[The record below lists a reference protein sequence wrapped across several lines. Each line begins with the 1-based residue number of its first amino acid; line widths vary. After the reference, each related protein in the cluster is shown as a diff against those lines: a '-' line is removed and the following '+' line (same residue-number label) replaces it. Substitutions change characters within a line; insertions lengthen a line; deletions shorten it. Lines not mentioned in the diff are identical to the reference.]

1 MRDVGSIPGLRRCPG
16 REHGNPLQSSCL
28 ENPMDRGASGLQFL
42 GSQSQTRLKQVSTH
56 SGFSSVAQLC
66 PTLVTPWIAALQA
79 FLSFTISLSLL
90 QLMSIESVMP
100 SNYLILYCPLLLPS
114 SIFPASGSFQMS
126 QFSSGG
132 QSIGVSASASVLPMS
147 IQD

>member
-56 SGFSSVAQLC
+56 SGFSSVTQLC

-79 FLSFTISLSLL
+79 LLSFTISWSVHNSLL
-90 QLMSIESVMP
+90 PHELQHLRLPCP
-100 SNYLILYCPLLLPS
+100 SLSPGVYSNSCPLNHHAIEPS
-114 SIFPASGSFQMS
+114 HSCFIHER
-126 QFSSGG
+126 GG
-132 QSIGVSASASVLPMS
+132 
-147 IQD
+147 

>member
-1 MRDVGSIPGLRRCPG
+1 MLYYSLYIIIFLVYSFPSVSDSEESTYNAGELGSIPGLRRCPG

-79 FLSFTISLSLL
+79 FLSFTISWSLL
-90 QLMSIESVMP
+90 QLMSIESVML
-100 SNYLILYCPLLLPS
+100 SNHLILCHPLLLPS
-114 SIFPASGSFQMS
+114 IFP
-126 QFSSGG
+126 
-132 QSIGVSASASVLPMS
+132 SIRVF
-147 IQD
+147 